1 MRQKKVWI
9 TCGIPGSG
17 KSTWVQQQLAIN
29 GGVWCSRDKVRFSLL
44 KDEDEYFSKE
54 DLVFSTWVNEIQ
66 SALNDDNVENIYID
80 ATHLNK
86 KAREK
91 VLNKLNLMYADLI
104 AVNFII
110 PIETCIER
118 NSKRTGRALV
128 PKDVIESMYKS
139 FRPAVATEGYL
150 TIINITE

>member
-1 MRQKKVWI
+1 M
-9 TCGIPGSG
+9 
-17 KSTWVQQQLAIN
+17 
-29 GGVWCSRDKVRFSLL
+29 
-44 KDEDEYFSKE
+44 
-54 DLVFSTWVNEIQ
+54 FSTWINEIQ
-66 SALNDDNVENIYID
+66 SALNDNNVENIYID

-86 KAREK
+86 KSREK

-139 FRPAVATEGYL
+139 FQPAVAAEGYL

>member
-1 MRQKKVWI
+1 MKQKKVWI

-29 GGVWCSRDKVRFSLL
+29 GGTWCSRDKVRFSLL

-54 DLVFSTWVNEIQ
+54 DLVFSTWINEIQ

-139 FRPAVATEGYL
+139 FQPAVATEGYL